1 MSITNVYIIPE
12 NEKYLPSKTE
22 IEAIYN
28 IMGSENF
35 KNMNIS
41 YDMSNEIRFYDCGEN
56 FEKILCPICSSELD
70 IDWWQEKMDKASENN
85 FVGLEIITPCCHMNS
100 SLNKLDYCYTQGFSK
115 FAIRIGDYDFNH
127 IDNIPVA
134 DLQSISREKWKI
146 ILARY

>member
-12 NEKYLPSKTE
+12 NEKYTPSKTE

-28 IMGSENF
+28 TMESRNC

-41 YDMSNEIRFYDCGEN
+41 YDINNEIRFYDCGEN
-56 FEKILCPICSSELD
+56 LEKILCPICNSELD
-70 IDWWQEKMDKASENN
+70 IDWWQEEMGKASENS

-115 FAIRIGDYDFNH
+115 FAIRIEDF
-127 IDNIPVA
+127 DFKQRDDLPVA
-134 DLQSISREKWKI
+134 ELQSVSSEKWKI